1 MHTRRRA
8 GRGDVS
14 KVLSYLNSA
23 VAAISVLCTIE
34 SRAAQLNPKMK
45 TFGVVWLQLIF
56 VGIVAAQ
63 ASATTPFFSFEKR
76 VVSNTT
82 LASTGPQYHSYF
94 TFANST
100 SSVQPPL
107 NGSCKIFPGDAAWPS
122 PDVWGAL
129 DHVLEQSLIKTVPLA
144 HDCYNTAWGGYK
156 ADRCAYIASNWNIS
170 YLQ

>member
-1 MHTRRRA
+1 MHTSRRA
-8 GRGDVS
+8 GGSGV
-14 KVLSYLNSA
+14 SYLNPA

-34 SRAAQLNPKMK
+34 SRAAQLNSKMK
-45 TFGVVWLQLIF
+45 TDKTLGVAWLQLTF
-56 VGIVAAQ
+56 VGIAAAQ
-63 ASATTPFFSFEKR
+63 ASATAPFFSFEKR

-107 NGSCKIFPGDAAWPS
+107 NGSCKAFPGDAAWPS

-144 HDCYNTAWGGYK
+144 HDCYNTAWGGYN